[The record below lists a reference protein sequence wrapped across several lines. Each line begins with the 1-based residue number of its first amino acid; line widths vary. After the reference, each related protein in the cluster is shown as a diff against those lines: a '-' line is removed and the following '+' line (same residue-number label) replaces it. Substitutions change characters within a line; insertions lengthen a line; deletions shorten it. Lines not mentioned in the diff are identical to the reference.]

1 MINLTLILISIFLV
15 CFTFLGYKT
24 NLKNDYSSKN
34 FFLANKNLSPFLV
47 GISSFAT
54 NNSGYMF
61 IGFIGFTYVNGLSA
75 AWLILGWILGDII
88 ASIFYFKKI
97 NLLTAEKGHIT
108 YPELLSSNTNEA
120 SIKKIFALISLCF
133 LIFYGSSQLIA
144 ATKAM
149 STFINVNFFFGCF
162 IITLVVVS
170 YSLRG
175 GIKSSIN
182 TDILQSF
189 LMLFS
194 LLLLIIFTVFQLGG
208 IMVIIN
214 KMVLID
220 SFMDLSPK
228 FIDNDSIFFI
238 FFYTL
243 R

>member
-1 MINLTLILISIFLV
+1 M
-15 CFTFLGYKT
+15 
-24 NLKNDYSSKN
+24 
-34 FFLANKNLSPFLV
+34 V
-47 GISSFAT
+47 GVSSFAT

-97 NLLTAEKGHIT
+97 NQLTEDKGLIT
-108 YPELLSSNTNEA
+108 YPELLSTNVNDV

-149 STFINVNFFFGCF
+149 STFININFFVACF
-162 IITLVVVS
+162 FITLIVVS

-182 TDILQSF
+182 TDIFQAF

-194 LLLLIIFTVFQLGG
+194 LILLIIFTISQLGG
-208 IMVIIN
+208 IKFVFDEI
-214 KMVLID
+214 VLID
-220 SFMDLSPK
+220 SLW
-228 FIDNDSIFFI
+228 
-238 FFYTL
+238 T
-243 R
+243 